1 MHFFVIH
8 AIHYQERI
16 MSSPSKAIE
25 DMLALFQ
32 KQPCWKINPLAEAM
46 QYAVPSVR
54 RFLAQTGYYSSFTHN
69 GVWYTLSSIPRFN
82 RRGLWFYH
90 DIGFSKAGPLT
101 ATIVALIQQ
110 SQAGMTAEELGDMLR
125 CRCHSVLVNLYR
137 QARLQRQK
145 QGRSYIYFA
154 GDPQTASRQRRAKTL
169 QQAPANQLP
178 AEIAVYIL
186 AEYIKHPEADF
197 PELTQTISAKG
208 ISVSPLQIENLFARH
223 GIKKKT

>member
-1 MHFFVIH
+1 
-8 AIHYQERI
+8 
-16 MSSPSKAIE
+16 MSSPPKPIE
-25 DMLALFQ
+25 DMLALFEQ
-32 KQPCWKINPLAEAM
+32 QPCWKISPLAEAL

-69 GVWYTLSSIPRFN
+69 GVWYTLRSIPSFN
-82 RRGLWFYH
+82 RRGLWFYQ

-101 ATIVALIQQ
+101 ATIVGLIQQ
-110 SQAGMTAEELGDMLR
+110 SQAGMTAEDLGDILR

-137 QARLQRQK
+137 QGRLQRQK

-154 GDPQTASRQRRAKTL
+154 GDPQTANSQRRAKTL
-169 QQAPANQLP
+169 QQEPAKQLP

-186 AEYIKHPEADF
+186 AEYIKRPQADF
-197 PELTQTISAKG
+197 PELAHAISAKG
-208 ISVSPLQIENLFARH
+208 VSVSPAQIENLFAQH

>member
-1 MHFFVIH
+1 VTFY
-8 AIHYQERI
+8 AILYQERI
-16 MSSPSKAIE
+16 MSAPPKAIAN
-25 DMLALFQ
+25 MLALFEQ
-32 KQPCWKINPLAEAM
+32 RPCWKISPLAEEL

-69 GVWYTLSSIPRFN
+69 GGWYTLRSIPRFN
-82 RRGLWFYH
+82 RRGLWFYQ

-110 SQAGMTAEELGDMLR
+110 SQAGMTAEDLADILR

-154 GDPQTASRQRRAKTL
+154 GDPQTANSQRRAKTL
-169 QQAPANQLP
+169 QQAPAKQLP

-186 AEYIKHPEADF
+186 AEYIKRPEADF
-197 PELTQTISAKG
+197 PELAQTISAKG
-208 ISVSPLQIENLFARH
+208 VTVSPVQIENLFAQH

>member
-1 MHFFVIH
+1 MTYY
-8 AIHYQERI
+8 AILYQERI
-16 MSSPSKAIE
+16 MSAPPKAIAN
-25 DMLALFQ
+25 MLALFEQ
-32 KQPCWKINPLAEAM
+32 RPCWKISPLAEEL

-69 GVWYTLSSIPRFN
+69 GVWYTLRSIPRFN
-82 RRGLWFYH
+82 RRGLWFYQ

-110 SQAGMTAEELGDMLR
+110 SQAGMTAEDLADILR

-154 GDPQTASRQRRAKTL
+154 GDPQTANSQRRAKTL
-169 QQAPANQLP
+169 QQAPAKQLP

-197 PELTQTISAKG
+197 PELAQTISAKG
-208 ISVSPLQIENLFARH
+208 VTVSPVQIENLFAQH

>member
-1 MHFFVIH
+1 
-8 AIHYQERI
+8 

-32 KQPCWKINPLAEAM
+32 KQPGWKINPLAEAM

-90 DIGFSKAGPLT
+90 DIGFSKAGSLT

-110 SQAGMTAEELGDMLR
+110 SQAGMTAEEIGGILQ

-137 QARLQRQK
+137 QAKLQRQK

-154 GDPQTASRQRRAKTL
+154 GDPQTAKSQRKAKTL
-169 QQAPANQLP
+169 QQSTVKQLP
-178 AEIAVYIL
+178 AEIAVFIL
-186 AEYIKHPEADF
+186 AEYIKHPDANF
-197 PELTQTISAKG
+197 PELAQEISAKG
-208 ISVSPLQIENLFARH
+208 ITVSPVQIKNLFAQH

>member
-1 MHFFVIH
+1 MSLLINY
-8 AIHYQERI
+8 AILYQERI
-16 MSSPSKAIE
+16 MSAPPKAIE
-25 DMLALFQ
+25 GMLALFEQ
-32 KQPCWKINPLAEAM
+32 RPCWKISPLAEEL

-69 GVWYTLSSIPRFN
+69 GGWYTLRSIPRFN
-82 RRGLWFYH
+82 RRGLWFYQ

-110 SQAGMTAEELGDMLR
+110 SQAGMTAEDLADILR

-154 GDPQTASRQRRAKTL
+154 GDPQTANSQRRAKTL
-169 QQAPANQLP
+169 QQAPAKQLP

-197 PELTQTISAKG
+197 PELAQTISAKG
-208 ISVSPLQIENLFARH
+208 VSVSPVQIENLFARH